1 MIKKLKSRAG
11 LTLTELLVTTL
22 ILTMFSSAC
31 LVGITTAISVRRDS
45 IMIADADVLKATV
58 TQLISSELRLCTKG
72 SGVKDAV
79 TGEVKSEDVK
89 LEDED
94 GRIIYGGGLS
104 IDNKSHGMSEL
115 WLSTAD
121 DVSAGKAENEG
132 YLMKKIGN
140 IDLKYQLLAESAYTN
155 MRLDNLKFEF
165 VDASGAVDDEQRGWI
180 KVTFDVCEMGED
192 GSAGRVITSA
202 DFTVKP
208 INDISKNETSP

>member
-72 SGVKDAV
+72 SGVKDA
-79 TGEVKSEDVK
+79 ESEDVK

-115 WLSTAD
+115 WLSTAA

-165 VDASGAVDDEQRGWI
+165 VNASGAADDEQRGWI

-208 INDISKNETSP
+208 INDISKNIT